1 MVAFGFF
8 FCSAKF
14 AKCQN
19 PRVHDKQ
26 LHMADVTPSVSN
38 FQSSSFISQKIHF
51 PRVAEVSSKATTL
64 NLGKK
69 RKTSRGL
76 WFVPT
81 VQPLF
86 VAGVETGFVWSVR
99 GERRE
104 GRGGALLVDG

>member
-1 MVAFGFF
+1 MPE
-8 FCSAKF
+8 SA
-14 AKCQN
+14 
-19 PRVHDKQ
+19 VHDKQ
-26 LHMADVTPSVSN
+26 LHLADVTPSVSN
-38 FQSSSFISQKIHF
+38 FQSSSFISQEIHF
-51 PRVAEVSSKATTL
+51 ARVAEVSSKATTL

-104 GRGGALLVDG
+104 RRGGALLVDG